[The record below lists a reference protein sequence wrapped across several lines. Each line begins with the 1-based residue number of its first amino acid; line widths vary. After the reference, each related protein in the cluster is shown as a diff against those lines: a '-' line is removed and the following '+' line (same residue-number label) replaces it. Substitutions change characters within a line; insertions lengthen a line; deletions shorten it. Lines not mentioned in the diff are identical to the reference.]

1 MSPLHLN
8 LYRRV
13 KQAFL
18 LSVCLLSFTVLITA
32 QEAGEPFRFG
42 EGDLKFLDQIKQL
55 DKKFEDQGL
64 VYKDAEA
71 NSYLDRIG
79 RSLLKS
85 EDQLENVE
93 WRFRILRDPSV
104 NAFALP
110 SGSIYVHTGL
120 LARMEHESQL
130 AAVLAHEIIHV
141 RNRHTY
147 RAFRSYRKK
156 TLTVNLL
163 SAAASVAG
171 VNGLDLAAQF
181 VLVISVIGYS
191 RELEKE
197 ADLEGARLMLSSPY
211 NAQAIV
217 GALECLQQQYEVD
230 LDGEPFYG
238 DHPKLKD
245 RISYLRDFLTKSAA
259 DHDGQK
265 PDGHPD
271 LGENR
276 EKYQLDIAEITR
288 HNIQLDIEAGFYRT
302 AVTLG
307 KRLVEVQP
315 NAANLTS
322 LADAT
327 SALGPRPFEPTDEEK
342 SKKGKGE
349 ARKRRDKFTL
359 FEQERALAAT
369 SAGGEMQK
377 ANYEESE
384 KLYRRAIES
393 DPGFALAWRGLGA
406 LSEKRD
412 QSQNAI
418 DAYRKYIELQPGAM
432 DRLLIMRRI
441 KNLEAK
447 LAPAVQ
453 KQP

>member
-1 MSPLHLN
+1 MPPLPFYLC
-8 LYRRV
+8 RPVR
-13 KQAFL
+13 QAFL
-18 LSVCLLSFTVLITA
+18 LSLCLLSFTVVIAA
-32 QEAGEPFRFG
+32 QEAVEPFRFG
-42 EGDLKFLDQIKQL
+42 EVDLKFLDQVKQL

-71 NSYLDRIG
+71 NSFLDRVG

-85 EDQLENVE
+85 EEQLENVE

-110 SGSIYVHTGL
+110 NGSIYVHTGL

-130 AAVLAHEIIHV
+130 AAVLAHEVIHV
-141 RNRHTY
+141 RNRHSY
-147 RAFRSYRKK
+147 RSFRSYRKR

-163 SAAASVAG
+163 SAAAGLVG
-171 VNGLDLAAQF
+171 VPGLDIAAQF
-181 VLVISVIGYS
+181 ILTISVLGYS

-197 ADLEGARLMLSSPY
+197 ADLEGARIMLASPY

-217 GALECLQQQYEVD
+217 GAIECLQQQYEVD
-230 LDGEPFYG
+230 LDGEPFYS

-245 RISYLRDFLTKSAA
+245 RISYLRDFLAKSAA
-259 DHDGQK
+259 GRDGQTS
-265 PDGHPD
+265 DGNPGHD
-271 LGENR
+271 EQV
-276 EKYQLDIAEITR
+276 EKYQLDVAEVTR
-288 HNIQLDIEAGFYRT
+288 HNIQLDIDGGLYRT
-302 AVTLG
+302 AATLG
-307 KRLVEVQP
+307 KRLVEVEP

-322 LADAT
+322 LADAY
-327 SALGPRPFEPTDEEK
+327 SALGPRPFEPTEEEK

-349 ARKRRDKFTL
+349 ARKRRGKLTL
-359 FEQERALAAT
+359 LEQERALAAT
-369 SAGGEMQK
+369 PAGQEMQK

-393 DPGFALAWRGLGA
+393 DPGFAPAWRGLGA
-406 LSEKRD
+406 LLEKRD
-412 QSQNAI
+412 QSQNAA
-418 DAYRKYIELQPGAM
+418 DAYRKYVELQPAAM

-447 LAPAVQ
+447 LAPADQ

>member
-1 MSPLHLN
+1 MPPLHFN
-8 LYRRV
+8 LCRCIQ
-13 KQAFL
+13 QAFL
-18 LSVCLLSFTVLITA
+18 LSVCLLSFTVVITA

-42 EGDLKFLDQIKQL
+42 EVDLKFLDQIKQL

-71 NSYLDRIG
+71 NSHLDRIG

-85 EDQLENVE
+85 EVQLENVE

-104 NAFALP
+104 NAFAMP
-110 SGSIYVHTGL
+110 NGSIYVHTGL

-141 RNRHTY
+141 RNRHSY
-147 RAFRSYRKK
+147 RNFRSYRKK
-156 TLTVNLL
+156 TLTINLL
-163 SAAASVAG
+163 SAAAGLTGLS
-171 VNGLDLAAQF
+171 GLDLAAQF
-181 VLVISVIGYS
+181 ILTISIIGYT

-197 ADLEGARLMLSSPY
+197 ADLEGARLMLASPY
-211 NAQAIV
+211 NAQAII
-217 GALECLQQQYEVD
+217 GALECLQNQYEVD

-259 DHDGQK
+259 SRDGQTSDGN
-265 PDGHPD
+265 PDHGDHK
-271 LGENR
+271 
-276 EKYQLDIAEITR
+276 EKYQLDIAAATR
-288 HNIQLDIEAGFYRT
+288 HNIQLGIEGGLYRT

-315 NAANLTS
+315 NEANLTS
-322 LADAT
+322 LADAY
-327 SALGPRPFEPTDEEK
+327 SALGPRPFEPTEEEK
-342 SKKGKGE
+342 SKRGKGE
-349 ARKRRDKFTL
+349 ARKRRGKLTL
-359 FEQERALAAT
+359 LEQERELAAT
-369 SAGGEMQK
+369 PAGQEMQK

-406 LSEKRD
+406 LLEKRD
-412 QSQNAI
+412 QSQNAV
-418 DAYRKYIELQPGAM
+418 DAYRKYIEVQPGAM

-453 KQP
+453 KQQ

>member
-1 MSPLHLN
+1 MPPLHIN
-8 LYRRV
+8 LYRRIQ
-13 KQAFL
+13 QAFL

-32 QEAGEPFRFG
+32 QEAREPFRFG
-42 EGDLKFLDQIKQL
+42 EVDLKFLDQIKQL

-64 VYKDAEA
+64 VYKDTEA
-71 NSYLDRIG
+71 TAYLERIG
-79 RSLLKS
+79 RSLIKS

-93 WRFRILRDPSV
+93 WRFRFLRDPSV
-104 NAFALP
+104 NAFAMP
-110 SGSIYVHTGL
+110 NGSIYVHTGL

-147 RAFRSYRKK
+147 RSFRSYRKK

-163 SAAASVAG
+163 NAAVNLIG
-171 VNGLDLAAQF
+171 MNGLDLAAQF
-181 VLVISVIGYS
+181 VLAISVIGYS

-197 ADLEGARLMLSSPY
+197 ADLEGARLMLASPY
-211 NAQAIV
+211 NAQGIV
-217 GALECLQQQYEVD
+217 GALECLQQPYEVD

-245 RISYLRDFLTKSAA
+245 RISYLRDFLTKSA
-259 DHDGQK
+259 DGRDGQTA
-265 PDGHPD
+265 DGHLD
-271 LGENR
+271 RGENK
-276 EKYQLDIAEITR
+276 EKYQLDIAEVTR
-288 HNIQLDIEAGFYRT
+288 HNIQLDIGGGLYRT

-315 NAANLTS
+315 DAANLTS
-322 LADAT
+322 LADAY
-327 SALGPRPFEPTDEEK
+327 SAIGPHPFEPTDEEK

-349 ARKRRDKFTL
+349 ARKRRGKLTL
-359 FEQERALAAT
+359 LEQERELAAT
-369 SAGGEMQK
+369 PAGRETQK
-377 ANYEESE
+377 ANHEESE

-393 DPGFALAWRGLGA
+393 DPGYAPAWRGLGA

-412 QSQNAI
+412 QSQNAV
-418 DAYRKYIELQPGAM
+418 DAYRKYIELQPAAM

>member
-1 MSPLHLN
+1 MSPLPFN
-8 LYRRV
+8 LCRPIW
-13 KQAFL
+13 QAFL
-18 LSVCLLSFTVLITA
+18 LSLCLLSFTVVIAA
-32 QEAGEPFRFG
+32 QEAVEPFRFG
-42 EGDLKFLDQIKQL
+42 EVDLKFLDQVKQL

-71 NSYLDRIG
+71 NSFLDRIG

-85 EDQLENVE
+85 EDQLEKVE

-110 SGSIYVHTGL
+110 NGSIYVNTGL
-120 LARMEHESQL
+120 LARMERESQL
-130 AAVLAHEIIHV
+130 AAVLAHEVIHV
-141 RNRHTY
+141 RNRHSY
-147 RAFRSYRKK
+147 RSFRSYRKK

-163 SAAASVAG
+163 SAAAGLAG
-171 VNGLDLAAQF
+171 LSGFDLAAQF
-181 VLVISVIGYS
+181 ILTISVTGYS

-197 ADLEGARLMLSSPY
+197 ADLEGARLMLGSPY

-217 GALECLQQQYEVD
+217 GAMECLQQQYEVD

-238 DHPKLKD
+238 DHPKLKN
-245 RISYLRDFLTKSAA
+245 RISYLRDFLAKSAPGR
-259 DHDGQK
+259 DGQTSGGN
-265 PDGHPD
+265 PDH
-271 LGENR
+271 GEHR
-276 EKYQLDIAEITR
+276 EKYQLDIAEVTR
-288 HNIQLDIEAGFYRT
+288 HNIQLDIDGGLYRT
-302 AVTLG
+302 AATLG
-307 KRLVEVQP
+307 KRLVEVEP

-322 LADAT
+322 LADAY
-327 SALGPRPFEPTDEEK
+327 SALGPRPFEPTEEEK

-349 ARKRRDKFTL
+349 ARKRRGKLTL
-359 FEQERALAAT
+359 LEQERELAAT
-369 SAGGEMQK
+369 PAGQEMQK

-406 LSEKRD
+406 LLEKRD
-412 QSQNAI
+412 QSQNAA
-418 DAYRKYIELQPGAM
+418 DAYRKYVELQPAAM

-441 KNLEAK
+441 KNLETK
-447 LAPAVQ
+447 LAPADQ